1 MAELN
6 SGSALPSVDIVI
18 VNFNA
23 GTLLGRTVESIFRM
37 DTDSFVLEQ
46 TVVVDNASIDSSISS
61 IDQSTRPVNVI
72 QNDSNVGFAKG
83 CNQGASTGSAKYL
96 LFLNPD
102 IRVQS
107 GTIEVAVRF
116 MEDPSHSSTGIL
128 GVQLR
133 GDDGRV
139 TRSCARFPKPH
150 HLILRS
156 MGLDWILPFVVPRHF
171 MTEWDH
177 STNRVVDQ
185 VPGAFYLVRRS
196 VFDQLAGFDE
206 RFFVYYEDLDFALR
220 AKGVGV
226 ECEYLADVFA
236 YHTGQGTSRKVV
248 EQRLVYSSVSKIRY
262 SFKHFGAF
270 WGCLVLA
277 ATLTCEP
284 FARTIWAV
292 GRGQRAELRSTLR
305 ASPQLWARGPRLL
318 VEGLRAGATDWRCE
332 TAQLS

>member
-1 MAELN
+1 M
-6 SGSALPSVDIVI
+6 
-18 VNFNA
+18 
-23 GTLLGRTVESIFRM
+23 R
-37 DTDSFVLEQ
+37 
-46 TVVVDNASIDSSISS
+46 
-61 IDQSTRPVNVI
+61 
-72 QNDSNVGFAKG
+72 
-83 CNQGASTGSAKYL
+83 
-96 LFLNPD
+96 
-102 IRVQS
+102 
-107 GTIEVAVRF
+107 
-116 MEDPSHSSTGIL
+116 MEDPAHSSTGIL

-150 HLILRS
+150 HLVFRA
-156 MGLDWILPFVVPRHF
+156 MGLDRIVPGLVPRHF

-177 STNRVVDQ
+177 GTNCIVDQ

-196 VFDQLAGFDE
+196 LFDQLAGFDD

-220 AKGVGV
+220 AKRVGAR
-226 ECEYLADVFA
+226 CEYLADVFA
-236 YHTGQGTSRKVV
+236 YHTGQGTSSKVV
-248 EQRLVYSSVSKIRY
+248 EQRLVYSSVSKIQY

-292 GRGQRAELRSTLR
+292 GRGQWAELRSTLR

-318 VEGLRAGATDWRCE
+318 VDGLRTGATDWRR
-332 TAQLS
+332 